1 MADFDRCALF
11 AETQRE
17 APLPPNGVE
26 TLPDLFEWQAKQR
39 KDATLF
45 SFYDGNE
52 SPRVISYEEAYEQ
65 VLSTSH
71 KLFNL
76 LTKTSKPSSGTSV
89 IGIWLEKSIE
99 LHLAILSATF
109 SGSTWLPF
117 DPDAPSARI
126 TACLK
131 DSQAQLII
139 CDRAHLQLA
148 HEATNELSNTN
159 VILIDDII
167 DSKTLSSSPSSSKSL
182 TRPCK
187 PKPYETAYMIYTS
200 GSTGTPKGIEIPHGA
215 ALTFALSE
223 RTVLQTNQDDIVWQ
237 GFSPAFDMFIEE
249 V

>member
-1 MADFDRCALF
+1 M
-11 AETQRE
+11 
-17 APLPPNGVE
+17 
-26 TLPDLFEWQAKQR
+26 
-39 KDATLF
+39 
-45 SFYDGNE
+45 
-52 SPRVISYEEAYEQ
+52 
-65 VLSTSH
+65 
-71 KLFNL
+71 
-76 LTKTSKPSSGTSV
+76 KP

-148 HEATNELSNTN
+148 YEATNELSNTN
-159 VILIDDII
+159 VVLIDDII
-167 DSKTLSSSPSSSKSL
+167 DSTFSAPTSSNSL
-182 TRPCK
+182 TRPSK
-187 PKPYETAYMIYTS
+187 PQSHHAAYMIYTS

-223 RTVLQTNQDDIVWQ
+223 RTVLQTDQNDIVWQ

>member
-1 MADFDRCALF
+1 MANFDRCALF

-17 APLPPNGVE
+17 APLPPAGVE
-26 TLPDLFEWQAKQR
+26 TLPDLFEWQARQR

-45 SFYDGNE
+45 SFYDGE
-52 SPRVISYEEAYEQ
+52 EVPRTISYEQAYEQ
-65 VLSTSH
+65 TLLSSH
-71 KLFNL
+71 KLCKL
-76 LTKTSKPSSGTSV
+76 LSKTTQPLNGTSV

-99 LHLAILSATF
+99 LHLAILAATF

-148 HEATNELSNTN
+148 YEATNELSNTN
-159 VILIDDII
+159 VVLIDDII
-167 DSKTLSSSPSSSKSL
+167 DSTLATTSTSL
-182 TRPCK
+182 TRPSK
-187 PKPYETAYMIYTS
+187 PRPHEAAYMIYTS